1 VLAPGSNDL
10 HHRWHRHAVQRR
22 CGSPTAAACDGLDN
36 DCDGIADEPYLS
48 STVNVA
54 SPIAWGDIEVAPYY
68 FTASG
73 CAGGANGAG
82 TDALSG
88 GGMVMSVGTPG
99 FYFQKLDLNGAPTGS
114 PVTAASGLSYV
125 DVARAVGRRF
135 HARRYLRGGVG
146 GVGDEIDLYYMD
158 GATGAS
164 RTFNWS
170 LFHSSTNAL
179 DSLRV
184 LRLNGKKVCSS
195 GARRTWGC
203 TTSASSRPSP
213 PALEHHPVGRRHPR
227 HFDRSAHPRRGRGN
241 LARRGRRLVDLRL
254 GHGADLLSE

>member
-1 VLAPGSNDL
+1 
-10 HHRWHRHAVQRR
+10 
-22 CGSPTAAACDGLDN
+22 DGLDN
-36 DCDGIADEPYLS
+36 DCDGITDEPYLS

-68 FTASG
+68 FTASS

-82 TDALSG
+82 TDALAG

-125 DVARAVGRRF
+125 DVGLAQSGDGFMLAGIY
-135 HARRYLRGGVG
+135 AGGTG
-146 GVGDEIDLYYMD
+146 GSGDEIDLYYMD

-184 LRLNGKKVCSS
+184 LRLNGKKVLLIWREANVGLHYFRVEPTFSAGSWSITQLGGATLDTSTAALTLFS
-195 GARRTWGC
+195 GAGI
-203 TTSASSRPSP
+203 
-213 PALEHHPVGRRHPR
+213 L
-227 HFDRSAHPRRGRGN
+227 
-241 LARRGRRLVDLRL
+241 
-254 GHGADLLSE
+254 